1 MKNISGRNISGFLM
15 IIAGGVLFMETMQ
28 QLFGERIVFLLS
40 LAIFS
45 IGLFVIGLALFL
57 SEKK

>member
-1 MKNISGRNISGFLM
+1 M